1 MLNPYFA
8 IYVICETGFM
18 ADESGSYAVAFYLS
32 GVTVLIAGAAITLLM
47 KFVKQPDVTEG
58 PEEVKAQEMGILIV
72 EKVTVL

>member
-8 IYVICETGFM
+8 IYVICEN
-18 ADESGSYAVAFYLS
+18 AEAFYLS
-32 GVTVLIAGAAITLLM
+32 GVVLIAGAAITLLM

-58 PEEVKAQEMGILIV
+58 PEEVKAQEMGILII

>member
-1 MLNPYFA
+1 MQNPYFA
-8 IYVICETGFM
+8 IYVIFETGFM

-32 GVTVLIAGAAITLLM
+32 GVVLIAGAAITLLM

>member
-1 MLNPYFA
+1 
-8 IYVICETGFM
+8 M

-32 GVTVLIAGAAITLLM
+32 GVVLIAGAAITLLI